1 MKKRKS
7 ADKKPGGTRRFDV
20 ASLSEIRNLLG
31 ETPRSRDRL
40 LEFLHLISDSHHCL
54 PLNLLAALAEEMR
67 LSLSEVYEVATF
79 YHHFRVVEK
88 VEDCLPLCVRV
99 CDSVT
104 CSLFGGQ
111 KLFQA
116 LAEDLKG
123 KVDVQCV
130 PCMGRCETPPV
141 AVVGDYPVCHAN
153 PERVHEAV
161 KQGLHHDQV
170 TGHTRLESYLKA
182 GGYDLFKKVASGD
195 LSESLVLDELE
206 KSGLRGL
213 GGAGFP
219 TARKWKIV
227 REEPQPRYFTVNAD
241 EGEPGTFKDRFYL
254 ESDPH
259 RFLEG
264 MLVAAKVVRVDAIYI
279 YLRDEY
285 AGIRRMLELELAQLG
300 QLFQGVLPAIEL
312 RRGAGSYVCGEE
324 SAMIESIEGKR
335 GMPRHRPPYV
345 AQAGLFNMPT
355 LVQNVETLYWIR
367 DILEKGGSWFAS
379 CGKNGRNGF
388 RSFSVSGRV
397 KNPGVHRAPAGL
409 TARELVDEYCGGMLP
424 GHEFYAFFPGGAS
437 GGILP
442 ASMMDVPL
450 DFGTL
455 EEHGCFIGSAAF
467 IVLSDQDSAREAAL
481 NAMRFFRHE
490 SCGKCTPCRVGTAKA
505 VTMMEEKQW
514 QRSLLDE
521 LAKTMQDASICGLG
535 QAAPNPMQCVMRYF
549 PHEI

>member
-1 MKKRKS
+1 MKKIKFPNKKS
-7 ADKKPGGTRRFDV
+7 GSTRRWDV
-20 ASLSEIRNLLG
+20 ASLSEIRGLLG
-31 ETPRSRDRL
+31 KTSRSRDRL
-40 LEFLHLISDSHHCL
+40 LEFLHLISDRHHCL
-54 PLNLLAALAEEMR
+54 PMKLLAALAEEMK

-88 VEDCLPLCVRV
+88 TEDCLPLCVRV
-99 CDSVT
+99 CDSIT

-111 KLFQA
+111 KLFEV

-130 PCMGRCETPPV
+130 SCVGRCETPPV
-141 AVVGDYPVCHAN
+141 AVVGDYPVCHAD
-153 PERVHEAV
+153 PERMHEAIS
-161 KQGLHHDQV
+161 QGLQRDQV
-170 TGHTRLESYLKA
+170 TGHISLESYRNT
-182 GGYDLFKKVASGD
+182 GGYGLFEKVASGD
-195 LSESLVLDELE
+195 ISESFVLDELE

-227 REEPQPRYFTVNAD
+227 REQRQPRCFAVNAD

-254 ESDPH
+254 ERDPH

-264 MLVAAKVVRVDAIYI
+264 MLVAAKVVNVDAIYI

-285 AGIRRMLELELAQLG
+285 AGIRRMLESELARLE
-300 QLFQGVLPAIEL
+300 QLFQDVLPTIEL
-312 RRGAGSYVCGEE
+312 RRGAGAYVCGEE

-345 AQAGLFNMPT
+345 AQLGLFNMPT
-355 LVQNVETLYWIR
+355 LVHNVETLFWVR
-367 DILEKGGSWFAS
+367 DILERGGSWFAAL
-379 CGKNGRNGF
+379 GKNGKKGL

-397 KNPGVHRAPAGL
+397 KNPGVHLAPAGL

-424 GHEFYAFFPGGAS
+424 GHRFYAFFPGGAS

-442 ASMMDVPL
+442 ASMMDLPL

-467 IVLSDQDSAREAAL
+467 IVLSNQDSAREAAL
-481 NAMRFFRHE
+481 NAMRFFSRE
-490 SCGKCTPCRVGTAKA
+490 SCGKCTPCRVGTVKA
-505 VTMMEEKQW
+505 STLMEEKQW

-521 LAKTMQDASICGLG
+521 LAGTMRDASICGLG